1 MFYQASA
8 ILTDVAYHA
17 EWRHFMKRV
26 LALVLFLGVVFSSGV
41 FAQDQKLDQGKILKP
56 VTKTLKFVFIAK
68 LVHPWYDVVDEGIKY
83 AVEEFKKQGINIQ
96 YKWDSPTTADVA
108 EHIKKIEANT
118 SAHPDGLAVA
128 CLDPSADTQAL
139 NDAVKAG
146 LNVIT
151 FDTDA
156 GADCLRK
163 IYVGHSN
170 FRGDGLILADELAKK
185 IGGKGKIGIL
195 SGSPGAPNHVAWVA
209 AFKEGI
215 AKYKDIQIVFERP
228 DNDDLQQA
236 VDLTESA
243 LQANP
248 DIKGFFCCNASN
260 PIGAARAIT
269 NAGKAGKIAIVGIA
283 LMPETVKYMLNGT
296 IYAQVEQR
304 QWEEGYWSVVY
315 LVAMNKNHTVP
326 AEHQTGS
333 ALFHVE
339 DLKKYLAGK

>member
-1 MFYQASA
+1 MRK
-8 ILTDVAYHA
+8 L
-17 EWRHFMKRV
+17 W
-26 LALVLFLGVVFSSGV
+26 LALAVLMTLSA
-41 FAQDQKLDQGKILKP
+41 FATFAEDQKLDQQKLLTP
-56 VTKTLKFVFIAK
+56 VNKTLKFVFIAK
-68 LVHPWYDVVDEGIKY
+68 LVHPWYDVVDEGIKFAIAEY
-83 AVEEFKKQGINIQ
+83 KKDGINIQ
-96 YKWDSPTTADVA
+96 YKWDSPSTADVA
-108 EHIKKIEANT
+108 EHVRKIEANT

-146 LNVIT
+146 VNTVT

-156 GADCLRK
+156 GQGCLRK
-163 IYVGHSN
+163 SYIGHSN
-170 FRGDGLILADELAKK
+170 FRNDGLILADELAKK

-215 AKYKDIQIVFERP
+215 SKYKDIKVVFERP
-228 DNDDLQQA
+228 DNDDLQTA

-248 DIKGFFCCNASN
+248 DIAGFFCCNASN

-269 NAGKAGKIAIVGIA
+269 NAGKAGKVVIVGIA

-304 QWEEGYWSVVY
+304 QWEEGYWAVRY
-315 LVAMNKNHTVP
+315 LVALNQNHTIP

-333 ALFHVE
+333 ALYHAE
-339 DLKKYLAGK
+339 DLKKVLAGK

>member
-1 MFYQASA
+1 
-8 ILTDVAYHA
+8 
-17 EWRHFMKRV
+17 MKKLC
-26 LALVLFLGVVFSSGV
+26 LALAVIAMAST
-41 FAQDQKLDQGKILKP
+41 AAADQKLDQSTLLKP
-56 VTKTLKFVFIAK
+56 VNKTLKFVFIAK
-68 LVHPWYDVVDEGIKY
+68 LVHPWYDVVDEGIRAAIAEY
-83 AVEEFKKQGINIQ
+83 KKDGINIE
-96 YKWDSPTTADVA
+96 YKWDSPSTADVA
-108 EHIKKIEANT
+108 EHVKKIEANT
-118 SAHPDGLAVA
+118 SARPDGLAVA

-151 FDTDA
+151 FDTDS
-156 GADCLRK
+156 GPGSLRK
-163 IYVGHSN
+163 AYVGHSN
-170 FRGDGLILADELAKK
+170 FRADGLVLADELAKK

-195 SGSPGAPNHVAWVA
+195 SGSPGAPKHVAWVA

-215 AKYKDIQIVFERP
+215 AKYKDIKVVFERP

-236 VDLTESA
+236 VDLTEQA

-248 DIKGFFCCNASN
+248 DIAGFFCCNASN

-269 NAGKAGKIAIVGIA
+269 NAGKAGKVAIVGIA

-304 QWEEGYWSVVY
+304 QWEEGYWSVKY
-315 LVAMNKNHTVP
+315 LVALNQNHTVP

-333 ALFHVE
+333 MLYHAE
-339 DLKKYLAGK
+339 DLKKVLK